1 MDDKVY
7 NIDFKK
13 LAILWLP
20 TFFRTLEII
29 VFSIVLTAPL
39 MSLYIVLLK
48 TRKENLIRM
57 QITYQKFSMQKR
69 LNDLFDKSERRIR
82 IVKAVQ
88 YEGLY
93 LYTEAEDD
101 ALKSK
106 TKWLFGDEKP
116 IYLRTES
123 ELYSEFD
130 FIVRIPDTGIN
141 DLQLR
146 AEIEYYMLQ
155 SKNYTIEIV

>member
-1 MDDKVY
+1 
-7 NIDFKK
+7 
-13 LAILWLP
+13 
-20 TFFRTLEII
+20 
-29 VFSIVLTAPL
+29 
-39 MSLYIVLLK
+39 
-48 TRKENLIRM
+48 
-57 QITYQKFSMQKR
+57 MQKR
-69 LNDLFDKSERRIR
+69 LNDLFDNKERRIR

-101 ALKSK
+101 AFKSK
-106 TKWLFGDEKP
+106 TKWLFGDENP

-130 FIVRIPDTGIN
+130 FIVRIPNTGIN
-141 DLQLR
+141 ELQLR